1 MKTTALMSPLRRPLL
16 LLPLLVAAC
25 TAPSSPVDEIVA
37 SNLEARGGEAKIR
50 ALTAIRESG
59 LATAS
64 GGRVARVVR
73 EMKRPGLYR
82 LEFSYQGTTSV
93 YAHDGTTSWRVAP
106 LEGLLEPTASAVT
119 GEEPAGVDQL
129 DLEGPLVGWKEK
141 GHQVELVGRET
152 LPGGEA
158 FKLAITLADGSL
170 RYDYVDVESRLVVR
184 SDVTRPIRGRQIRLE
199 NHFSDFRE
207 VGGLIFPH
215 AIETRAAERPGVL
228 RVAIESIELDPDLD
242 DARFAMPAP

>member
-1 MKTTALMSPLRRPLL
+1 MKTTPALSFLGRPLL
-16 LLPLLVAAC
+16 LLLLVSACAA
-25 TAPSSPVDEIVA
+25 PPSPVDEIVA
-37 SNLEARGGEAKIR
+37 SNLAARGGEAKIR

-59 LATAS
+59 VATAS

-82 LEFSYQGTTSV
+82 LEFSFQGTTSV
-93 YAHDGTTSWRVAP
+93 FAHDGTTSWRVAP
-106 LEGLLEPTASAVT
+106 LEGVLEPTASAAV
-119 GEEPAGVDQL
+119 GEVPATIDQL
-129 DLEGPLVGWKEK
+129 DLEGPLVGWREK
-141 GHQVELVGRET
+141 GHTVELVGRET

-170 RYDYVDVESRLVVR
+170 RYDFVDAESRQVVR
-184 SDVTRPIRGRQIRLE
+184 SDVTRSIRGRPVRLE

-207 VGGLIFPH
+207 VGGLVFPH
-215 AIETRAAERPGVL
+215 VVETRAAERPGVL
-228 RVAIESIELDPDLD
+228 RIAIERIELDPDLD